1 MLVLAASYH
10 NVYLK
15 EFVPKERFQQLI
27 ERTIVFLRRLA
38 PISPTC
44 YHDCGILERI
54 SRLLFATPTAD
65 AKMIYRNEGYEPP
78 SASTSF
84 GGHST

>member
-1 MLVLAASYH
+1 MLVLAASFH
-10 NVYLK
+10 NRYLK
-15 EFVPKERFQQLI
+15 TLVPRDRFQALI
-27 ERTIVFLRRLA
+27 ERTINFLRRLA

-54 SRLLFATPTAD
+54 SRLLFAAPTAD
-65 AKMIYRNEGYEPP
+65 AKMIYRNEGYEPH

>member
-1 MLVLAASYH
+1 MLVLAASFH
-10 NVYLK
+10 NPYLHNFIDK
-15 EFVPKERFQQLI
+15 DRFQQLI

-44 YHDCGILERI
+44 YHDCHILEAI

-65 AKMIYRNEGYEPP
+65 AKQIYRNEYEPR
-78 SASTSF
+78 SATASF